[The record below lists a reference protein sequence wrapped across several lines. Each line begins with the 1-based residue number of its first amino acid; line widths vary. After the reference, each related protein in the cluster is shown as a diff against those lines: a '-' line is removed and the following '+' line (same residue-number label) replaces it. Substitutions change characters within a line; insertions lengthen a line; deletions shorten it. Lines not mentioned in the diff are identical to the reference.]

1 MKKRQKKNKT
11 YYDSTYLPEGFQTM
25 KRYGAGDLYNEVELL
40 RYLMLRALDKM
51 NKERKRL
58 TFKDHLD
65 TLHAFSRASGR
76 VAHLMEMQEKIFP
89 PQEEFHKIITDFNN
103 KLDET
108 INQFVTEYEEKG
120 EEVPEWLQE
129 MQTQSFRRALGGLGN
144 E

>member
-1 MKKRQKKNKT
+1 MKKNQKKNKT
-11 YYDSTYLPEGFQTM
+11 YYDSTYLPEDFRTM

-58 TFKDHLD
+58 TFKNHLD

-89 PQEEFHKIITDFNN
+89 PQEEFNKILRDFNN
-103 KLDET
+103 KIDES
-108 INQFVTEYEEKG
+108 IDKQVAE
-120 EEVPEWLQE
+120 
-129 MQTQSFRRALGGLGN
+129 
-144 E
+144 